1 MEIKVYFFYSKF
13 LLEKKSWRRKKK
25 RIIIK
30 NGNVETRKWRKIKK
44 NWKIYYEGMKLLN
57 YNKNNIENQ
66 FVYLFLFFLKINNFF
81 F

>member
-66 FVYLFLFFLKINNFF
+66 FVYLFLFFLNINNFF

>member
-66 FVYLFLFFLKINNFF
+66 FVYLFLFFLKINKFF

>member
-25 RIIIK
+25 SIIIK
-30 NGNVETRKWRKIKK
+30 NGNAETRKWRKIKK

-66 FVYLFLFFLKINNFF
+66 FVYLFLFFFKINKFF